1 MIPVMITMV
10 VVTVLFFVG
19 MIVFMKKYFG
29 REVTS
34 AISHLDKQTGEYIQK
49 EEAVKKQ
56 YEDAKRQSQE
66 ILANA
71 QKDAQQQRDEM
82 LKQAH
87 TEQDKIVGEA
97 HRQAEEVIKQADNA
111 RLALLNDQE
120 QKINER
126 AVLKAAHLLAGAL
139 PDDLK
144 AEIHAKWLVNL
155 VESSFENLDRLK
167 IPGGT
172 TEVSVVSAFPLTAP
186 QREKLVSKLTEKLGF
201 KVALAEQ
208 VDPDIMA
215 GLVVTIGS
223 LCLDGS
229 LRFKIQEVARGE
241 R

>member
-1 MIPVMITMV
+1 MIAVMITV
-10 VVTVLFFVG
+10 VIVTILFFGG

-34 AISHLDKQTGEYIQK
+34 AISHLDKQAVEYAQK

-66 ILANA
+66 IIANA
-71 QKDAQQQRDEM
+71 QKDAQQQKEET

-87 TEQDKIVGEA
+87 ADKEKIVGEA
-97 HRQAEEVIKQADNA
+97 HQQAEEVIKQADNA
-111 RLALLNDQE
+111 RLALLNELE

-126 AVLKAAHLLAGAL
+126 AVVKSSQLLASAL

-144 AEIHAKWLVNL
+144 EEIHAKWLVNL

-167 IPGGT
+167 IPGGL
-172 TEVSVVSAFPLTAP
+172 TEVSVVSAFALSDS
-186 QREKLVSKLTEKLGF
+186 QRKALVSKLTEKLGF
-201 KVALAEQ
+201 KVTLNEQ
-208 VDPDIMA
+208 VDPAIIA

>member
-1 MIPVMITMV
+1 MIVIMITMV
-10 VVTVLFFVG
+10 VATVIFFVG
-19 MIVFMKKYFG
+19 MIFFMKRYFG

-34 AISHLDKQTGEYIQK
+34 AISHLDKQAVEYAEK

-66 ILANA
+66 IIANS
-71 QKDAQQQRDEM
+71 QKDAQQQRDEI
-82 LKQAH
+82 LKQAQA
-87 TEQDKIVGEA
+87 EKEKIVGEA

-111 RLALLNDQE
+111 RLALLGELDH
-120 QKINER
+120 KIDER
-126 AVLKAAHLLAGAL
+126 AVLKASELLASAL

-144 AEIHAKWLVNL
+144 AEIHGKWLVNL
-155 VESSFENLDRLK
+155 IESSFENLDRLK
-167 IPGGT
+167 IPGGLA
-172 TEVSVVSAFPLTAP
+172 EISVISAFPLDDA
-186 QREKLVSKLTEKLGF
+186 QREALVSKLKEKLGDEIT
-201 KVALAEQ
+201 LAEK
-208 VDPDIMA
+208 VDPEIMA